1 MPIRKQTM
9 VGELEV
15 SSAFAD
21 GEISISTT
29 TNSGNTD
36 SFSEESPLRIKGMPV
51 VSFQIENLASSA
63 TAIAVTPQ
71 AAIRN
76 LDSGGGF
83 ELNFYDL
90 SAPVIVGIGASR
102 LLEFRSSVEY
112 IRLAYESV
120 NGGGAQINANIRLA
134 GAE

>member
-51 VSFQIENLASSA
+51 VSFQIENLATSA

-83 ELNFYDL
+83 ELNFL
-90 SAPVIVGIGASR
+90 
-102 LLEFRSSVEY
+102 
-112 IRLAYESV
+112 
-120 NGGGAQINANIRLA
+120 
-134 GAE
+134 